1 MIIHH
6 DQVILSTTSK
16 VGLML
21 QNKSIYF
28 DISDKKKKRKMFII
42 ISINAKRT
50 HVNTNLSK
58 HRTEEQMGIFQSD
71 KGRL

>member
-6 DQVILSTTSK
+6 NQVILSSTSK

-28 DISDKKKKRKMFII
+28 DISDKKKRKVFII

-58 HRTEEQMGIFQSD
+58 HRTNGNFSI
-71 KGRL
+71 

>member
-6 DQVILSTTSK
+6 NQVILSSTSK

-28 DISDKKKKRKMFII
+28 DISDKKKGKC
-42 ISINAKRT
+42 S
-50 HVNTNLSK
+50 
-58 HRTEEQMGIFQSD
+58 
-71 KGRL
+71 